1 MWFVLE
7 KRVANC
13 YSFFNIFLKLNK
25 FIYYLFS
32 SAKFTILWG
41 SFMSGMIQNST
52 TFELENF
59 TVPVPNILSRI
70 VTSTLTSKIALRRV

>member
-1 MWFVLE
+1 
-7 KRVANC
+7 
-13 YSFFNIFLKLNK
+13 
-25 FIYYLFS
+25 
-32 SAKFTILWG
+32 
-41 SFMSGMIQNST
+41 MSGMIQNST